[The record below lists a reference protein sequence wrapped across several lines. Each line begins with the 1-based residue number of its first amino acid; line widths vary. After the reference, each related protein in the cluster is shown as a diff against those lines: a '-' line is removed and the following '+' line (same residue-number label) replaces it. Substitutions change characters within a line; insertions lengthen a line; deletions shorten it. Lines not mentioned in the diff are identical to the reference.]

1 MIMQDENG
9 IRYYLKIS
17 KIARLSNVYLA
28 QDIPAIFQD
37 QRRYCHSSLWR
48 LIRCKDKVRIVR
60 LNCLQYKN
68 KYEHSG
74 ITFMNILVYVLM
86 PMSLSNVYQ
95 NDKKILLWHKN
106 VNGEIND
113 SW

>member
-17 KIARLSNVYLA
+17 KIARLINFYLA

-37 QRRYCHSSLWR
+37 KRRYCRSSICK

-60 LNCLQYKN
+60 LNCLPYKN
-68 KYEHSG
+68 KYEYSG
-74 ITFMNILVYVLM
+74 ITFMNILTSVLM
-86 PMSLSNVYQ
+86 PEP
-95 NDKKILLWHKN
+95 I
-106 VNGEIND
+106 
-113 SW
+113 

>member
-1 MIMQDENG
+1 MIIQDENG

-17 KIARLSNVYLA
+17 KIARLNNFYLA

-37 QRRYCHSSLWR
+37 QRRYCRSSICK
-48 LIRCKDKVRIVR
+48 LIRFKDKVRIVR

-74 ITFMNILVYVLM
+74 ITFMNILTSVLM
-86 PMSLSNVYQ
+86 PEP
-95 NDKKILLWHKN
+95 I
-106 VNGEIND
+106 
-113 SW
+113 